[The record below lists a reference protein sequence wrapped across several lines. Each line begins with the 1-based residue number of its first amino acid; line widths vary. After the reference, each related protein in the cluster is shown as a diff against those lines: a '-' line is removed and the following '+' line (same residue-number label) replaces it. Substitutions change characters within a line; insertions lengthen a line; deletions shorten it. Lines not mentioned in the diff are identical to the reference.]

1 MLPNLLNTGF
11 NNFFNDDFF
20 RHEVV
25 NTRPLV
31 NIAENDQA
39 FNIELAAPGLS
50 KEDFNIDLDNDI
62 LTISV
67 EKQTENKE
75 EGDKYTKREFSYSSF
90 KRSFTVPETVDVEA
104 IKGTYSNGV
113 LTIALP
119 KKEAEVPTKRAIE
132 IS

>member
-1 MLPNLLNTGF
+1 MLPNLLNNGF

-20 RHEVV
+20 RQENVA
-25 NTRPLV
+25 TRPLV
-31 NIAENDQA
+31 NIAESEEA

-67 EKQTENKE
+67 EKQIENKE

-90 KRSFTVPETVDVEA
+90 KRSFTVPETVDTEA

-113 LTIALP
+113 LNIALP